1 VSGKLIEMNK
11 ALEANPGLIN
21 KEPYDSGWIAKIEMN
36 NLEEIKDLMDSEK
49 YREYR
54 KE

>member
-1 VSGKLIEMNK
+1 MNK

-21 KEPYDSGWIAKIEMN
+21 KEPYDGGWIAKIEMN